1 MMRLLFWL
9 FGKSIRRH
17 LASERPRGMVGL
29 ERAFS
34 GLDGKDYFG
43 WMDVGMMPPVRQ
55 KHIERCLAIANAGI
69 SEKTLE
75 ELCDWADEANMA
87 AMKADKPADRSK
99 AHSRIAFVLG
109 EIRNRPKN
117 VIPEDVYYDLA
128 ACFAI
133 REDEDPRAFDPV
145 THGEKIAML
154 RQAGTKGADFF
165 GQLSGF
171 RKLLGLSLTTEG
183 AFIELLSSWA
193 QVRTRKQAVKSALEK
208 PSTGK

>member
-9 FGKSIRRH
+9 FGKAIRRH
-17 LASERPRGMVGL
+17 IAQDRPRGMAGL

-43 WMDVGMMPPVRQ
+43 WPDVGQMPPVRQ

-75 ELCDWADEANMA
+75 ELCDMADAANMD
-87 AMKADKPADRSK
+87 AMKAESAKDRAK

-133 REDEDPRAFDPV
+133 REDEDARAFDPV
-145 THGEKIAML
+145 THGEKIEML
-154 RQAGTKGADFF
+154 RKAGRGGADFF

-171 RKLLGLSLTTEG
+171 RKLVGLSLTTEG
-183 AFIELLSSWA
+183 AFIELLSSWTS
-193 QVRTRKQAVKSALEK
+193 QRTRMQAVLERYGK
-208 PSTGK
+208 PSTVR

>member
-9 FGKSIRRH
+9 FGKAIRRH
-17 LASERPRGMVGL
+17 IAQDRPRGMAGL

-43 WMDVGMMPPVRQ
+43 WPDVGQMPPVRQ

-75 ELCDWADEANMA
+75 ELCDLADAANMD
-87 AMKADKPADRSK
+87 AMKAESAKDRAK

-128 ACFAI
+128 AH
-133 REDEDPRAFDPV
+133 RADV
-145 THGEKIAML
+145 VLQCLDHGHRRLTVEVHAKDIVAC
-154 RQAGTKGADFF
+154 
-165 GQLSGF
+165 LS
-171 RKLLGLSLTTEG
+171 EG
-183 AFIELLSSWA
+183 AGCGRAEAAGCS
-193 QVRTRKQAVKSALEK
+193 EN
-208 PSTGK
+208 